1 MKFCRHLIA
10 LATAIAATQSQAQTA
25 SCIDGRVAP
34 PTVYLASDGNGDLDI
49 LSPGSTV
56 TLPDSSR
63 TPYSSLPLWP
73 SDRLAAVGIYAV
85 TTPTAPS
92 GQSLTQICYALA
104 DGSVTA
110 TPTYADIPAL
120 TTISSAAFQG
130 RFTDAEQAAIWKAAA
145 QDATG
150 AIGAGL
156 TKGLTAGTVDLTS
169 TIVKGWMDSLVTA
182 GAITA
187 DRETAILTP

>member
-1 MKFCRHLIA
+1 MKKIAYLIVA
-10 LATAIAATQSQAQTA
+10 LAATAQAQAAPCLDGSATA
-25 SCIDGRVAP
+25 
-34 PTVYLASDGNGDLDI
+34 PTVYLASDGSGGLNV
-49 LSPGSTV
+49 LSGPTV
-56 TLPDSSR
+56 TLPDGSR

-85 TTPTAPS
+85 TTPTAPG
-92 GQSLTQICYALA
+92 GQSLTQVCYALA
-104 DGSVTA
+104 DGAVTA
-110 TPTYADIPAL
+110 TPTYADIPAP

-169 TIVKGWMDSLVTA
+169 SVVKTWMDSLVTA